1 VLVSREDCFRK
12 LSAGLLFFPQC
23 GIIDEGSRVRDVVN
37 FRRADQTKVVFK
49 NADKRSAI
57 GFLENALAMLLTV
70 DELPNVAPVV

>member
-1 VLVSREDCFRK
+1 MLVSREDGFRN
-12 LSAGLLFFPQC
+12 LSASLLFFPQC

-49 NADKRSAI
+49 NAYKRSAI

-70 DELPNVAPVV
+70 DELPNVAPVS